1 MRALEFHCWPGRFYL
16 LEVALGSVAG
26 FAMAVVSKEGL
37 ATRIGFGTLAV
48 LWFFTGLQAYRKV
61 RQGRIA
67 EHRQMDDPELCADAG
82 SGNTASLHSVD
93 ALGPALAVPSNVHH
107 SGLVVLGA
115 ESGDRGV
122 HCEAAAATDG
132 TRISSDLIRL

>member
-26 FAMAVVSKEGL
+26 FAMAVVSKDGL

-67 EHRQMDDPELCADAG
+67 EHRQWMIRNFALTLAAVTLRVYIPLMLLGLHLPFRQTYITVAWLCW
-82 SGNTASLHSVD
+82 
-93 ALGPALAVPSNVHH
+93 VPN
-107 SGLVVLGA
+107 LVSA
-115 ESGDRGV
+115 EFIARRQQRPM
-122 HCEAAAATDG
+122 EREFLQT
-132 TRISSDLIRL
+132 